1 MNINPAYRVGEL
13 EYALQKVGVSC
24 LVMAEKLKTSN
35 YYEMMFELCP
45 ELARCAPG
53 HLHSHRYVEI
63 TLSLYNNLIIINSGI
78 NLW

>member
-53 HLHSHRYVEI
+53 HLRSHRYNKI
-63 TLSLYNNLIIINSGI
+63 TLNLTINSVM
-78 NLW
+78 NLR

>member
-1 MNINPAYRVGEL
+1 MNINTAYRVGEL

-24 LVMAEKLKTSN
+24 LIMAEKLKTSN

-53 HLHSHRYVEI
+53 HLHSHRYVRS
-63 TLSLYNNLIIINSGI
+63 TLNLTINSLM
-78 NLW
+78 NLR